1 MYKCCCALCVRY
13 DYASQQHRG
22 FLTRILNN
30 ALAVTACQIK
40 DTTSTDFD
48 TYNEYICINGPELG
62 SYWFSLILMWAE
74 NADENMQRKKP
85 FAKFRM
91 LQIEEDKHVYFIYI
105 FVTLPFRTEVI
116 LLQRWNN
123 YSPKAKRILVNIP
136 RDEVEGNIHQYSRA

>member
-1 MYKCCCALCVRY
+1 MKEFDFLPDKGVLPVLYLAEIPTPTPMYKCCCALCVRY

-91 LQIEEDKHVYFIYI
+91 LQIEEDKHV
-105 FVTLPFRTEVI
+105 
-116 LLQRWNN
+116 
-123 YSPKAKRILVNIP
+123 
-136 RDEVEGNIHQYSRA
+136 